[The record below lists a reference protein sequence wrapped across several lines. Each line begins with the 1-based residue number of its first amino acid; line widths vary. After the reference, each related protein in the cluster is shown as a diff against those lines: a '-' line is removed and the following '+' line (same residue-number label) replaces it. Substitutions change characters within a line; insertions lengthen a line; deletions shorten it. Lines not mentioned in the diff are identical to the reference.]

1 LVELKQYLIRN
12 NLEKNIK
19 MKNQNYETAFVS
31 GLSDQTFVFQKLSSC
46 QLIVMG
52 WNYFSGPD
60 DIQCCGNY
68 YIL

>member
-1 LVELKQYLIRN
+1 
-12 NLEKNIK
+12 

-52 WNYFSGPD
+52 
-60 DIQCCGNY
+60 
-68 YIL
+68 